1 MNLELTDR
9 VVMVTGAGSGIGR
22 AAARL
27 LVDLGA
33 RVVLVGRTS
42 RLLEETA
49 AGLPPSHHL
58 VTPCDV
64 ADDKQ
69 VEACVAEAVA
79 RFGRLDGA
87 FNNAGTFGSF
97 GPLHEDTADNFDS
110 VVATN
115 LRGVWSC
122 MRSQIQAMLTAGGG
136 AIVNCASV
144 AAHIGHAQSPIYS
157 ATKHAVV
164 GLSKSAALQYAG
176 DAIRV
181 NVVSPGST
189 DTPMLRSLY
198 SDPDALAQRG
208 RRAPL
213 GRIGTCEE
221 VANAAAWL
229 LSPHSGYVTGQTV
242 VVDGGVTAGS
252 AVARTDRTTEGQ
264 HRP

>member
-1 MNLELTDR
+1 MSLELTDR

-22 AAARL
+22 AAARIL
-27 LVDLGA
+27 AGHGA
-33 RVVLVGRTS
+33 RVVLVGRTHS
-42 RLLEETA
+42 ALEETA

-58 VTPCDV
+58 VAPCDV
-64 ADDKQ
+64 GDDKQ
-69 VEACVAEAVA
+69 VEACVAEAIA
-79 RFGRLDGA
+79 RFGQLDGA
-87 FNNAGTFGSF
+87 FNNAGTFGTF
-97 GPLHEDTADNFDS
+97 GPLHEDTADNFDH

-122 MRSQIQAMLTAGGG
+122 MRGQIRAMLAADGG

-144 AAHIGHAQSPIYS
+144 AGHIGHAQSPLYS
-157 ATKHAVV
+157 ATKHAVI

-176 DAIRV
+176 DGIRV

-189 DTPMLRSLY
+189 DTPLLRGLY
-198 SDPDALAQRG
+198 ADPGALAQRA

-213 GRIGTCEE
+213 GRLGTCEE

-229 LSPHSGYVTGQTV
+229 LSPLAGYVTGQTL

-252 AVARTDRTTEGQ
+252 AVARTDRATKGQ
-264 HRP
+264 HYS